1 MSEMQLLEDEIRPIT
16 ADEYHRMAEAG
27 ILDDEER
34 LELLEGRIVRMRA
47 LGTPHWLRH
56 GKIVRYLILQL
67 GDRARVYGESAPR
80 LNELNEPQPDV
91 AILDLAVAVEAR
103 QPAWSEIFALIEI
116 SDTSLRKDTTV
127 KRRLYARCEVPD
139 YLVVDL
145 NADVLLHFSAPHDGD
160 YPEPRR
166 LYAGETLRLARV
178 PDLDLDAA
186 TFLE

>member
-1 MSEMQLLEDEIRPIT
+1 MQLLEDEIRPIT

-34 LELLEGRIVRMRA
+34 LELLEGRIVRMSA

-56 GKIVRYLILQL
+56 GKIVRYLIPMI
-67 GDRARVYGESAPR
+67 GERALVYGESAPR

-91 AILDLAVAVEAR
+91 AILDLAVARESR
-103 QPAWSEIFALIEI
+103 QPTWPEIYALVEI

-145 NADVLLHFSAPHDGD
+145 NRNMLLHFRAPQGGD
-160 YPEPRR
+160 YPEPRT
-166 LYAGETLRLARV
+166 LTAGETFRLTRLK
-178 PDLDLDAA
+178 DLELHAA
-186 TFLE
+186 AFLE